1 MESEGTPHPLLRAQ
15 QVAVGGQG
23 ARASQGALPSPAPSS
38 VSNYPEPGL
47 GTTPWFPRA
56 LETWISLPTPGTCQ
70 AMWWERP
77 AVALR
82 DVASSSWKPLTAS
95 LQIMG
100 DPDFP
105 SPDHRHPT
113 SWGVLTTLRVMPLSS
128 GPEEPGR
135 GHCPRQVAAVSP
147 CVSPLMA
154 DTGYTASARQG
165 RALLCC

>member
-1 MESEGTPHPLLRAQ
+1 MKGSVRRENIKKSTFYSKILLLKVNVWRLYSHNILKQ
-15 QVAVGGQG
+15 CFIHIQWCK
-23 ARASQGALPSPAPSS
+23 S
-38 VSNYPEPGL
+38 
-47 GTTPWFPRA
+47 
-56 LETWISLPTPGTCQ
+56 
-70 AMWWERP
+70 
-77 AVALR
+77 
-82 DVASSSWKPLTAS
+82 AS

-165 RALLCC
+165 RALLCCWEESDTLDHRFIYMKYPESVNPHNQRAA